1 MSPKESVGSN
11 DMVHNYYLEEA
22 KKKVQIQKE
31 HALNSKPSVQKT
43 ARLPNTANG
52 TKPKPR
58 NSYKQTKNWPPSMSS
73 HVSNRTVNIA
83 KPPRN
88 SKPFLNSKNLAC
100 PTCKK
105 CIYTGNHDACIFQ
118 YLSEERKAMLRKL
131 SDRSSHDKDSDESG
145 VTYTDISSP
154 FKELLDIGSPSADDH
169 EYLMLPE
176 MLEDPYVE
184 VALQAPTLPD
194 YVPGLEHADDEI
206 VAEDQPYAEDA

>member
-58 NSYKQTKNWPPSMSS
+58 NSYKQPRNWPPSISS

-118 YLSEERKAMLRKL
+118 YLSEFVNKMASQRSGMGRLR
-131 SDRSSHDKDSDESG
+131 REDESLITRC
-145 VTYTDISSP
+145 VDSV
-154 FKELLDIGSPSADDH
+154 FKFVRFAEFEILFLLFFLIAFLIFKDLTSRP
-169 EYLMLPE
+169 EYNKILVKKPGG
-176 MLEDPYVE
+176 
-184 VALQAPTLPD
+184 PD
-194 YVPGLEHADDEI
+194 WWLS
-206 VAEDQPYAEDA
+206 